1 MREMVDAIVKDRET
15 MKLVV
20 NYCETSE
27 EDEVEEDEEEKEWK
41 RIR

>member
-27 EDEVEEDEEEKEWK
+27 EDEVEDNEEEKEWK